1 MDSLFGVALTSILV
15 ALLVALGV
23 IFAILGVIA
32 WRQPLL
38 VRMGMRNIARRKSQ
52 TVLIV
57 IGLMLSTLIISAA
70 FATGDTVGFS
80 ITNSVFE
87 DFEEADF
94 VIGFDNDLVVDRED
108 RFLTTAFLAETRE
121 AFGADPLIDGI
132 GGLVAE
138 TLPVI
143 NLEARLSEPEASFVG
158 IDPADIDS
166 FRALQT
172 PEGETI
178 SASSLGGNRAY
189 ISEDLADEIDA
200 GPGDT
205 VTVLWENEPT
215 EFEVIDIVR
224 DTSVTGAGGDNLSGG
239 IVTHVDAARALTGR
253 EGKFRFVA
261 VSINGGVRDTLDD
274 SDAVEERLEQ
284 FIEGAAL
291 ELDALEGP
299 LAGDPQG
306 FLDALAEGRL
316 YVAISSPAS
325 PRGEI
330 RAQLLPDPD
339 SESGVLLAELVG
351 EEAVPATGSSAE
363 GFFRYVVAGD
373 SVYYTLRVFTDPGLD
388 GATAARIY
396 LGAAGENGEAVA
408 TLIERDEPFHTINL
422 ERENRTAEILFS
434 KSELIDLAETVGS
447 IFVTFFLIFGLF
459 AIASGVL
466 LIFLIFVM
474 LAADRRS
481 EMGMARAVGMQRL
494 HLTESFLAEGMAYNV
509 GSAAVGGLAG
519 LVVAFGLVQVLATI
533 GDDFGLAITFHFNW
547 QGFLIAYSLGVVLT
561 FATVAFSSFR
571 VANLNIVRAIRDLPE
586 PQPLRG
592 ADRSIGGLLKAALGA
607 LWFVGWLI
615 LFTVFGI
622 LGFFLFIA
630 VISTFGVA
638 LIPGALLI
646 GLFYFGARNA
656 SQRRMFELARGRWLV
671 SILWLASF
679 NVLALITLGLLR
691 SRAWASRYRNAGGW
705 AVVML
710 VSGLLLVWLA
720 GWGLDSAFFSWWHG
734 KAFAYTSGVTLA
746 VLAAA
751 MLAVYFGS
759 GARPAFSIAGLAL
772 LWYWLLP
779 LPFSLFA
786 DINQDS
792 GNGLDPIDGIT
803 RILGLPRPTE
813 IDGNVEMFFV
823 SGIAMT
829 ACAVLVIIF
838 NAETALAPVRW
849 LGRLLG
855 GIGPAIKTAIAYPLA
870 AKFRTGMTLAMFG
883 LVVFSLVVM
892 ATLNSNF
899 TQAFLGDDASGGF
912 DVAVDVN
919 SNNRIPDLR
928 ETLREN
934 GYDPDAAIE
943 GVGRLVSAF
952 PQARV
957 AGAAE
962 FDGYRLAGV
971 DDEFLDLQQ
980 LPLDHR
986 AIGFN
991 SDEEVWE
998 AIRNDPT
1005 FAVVDASRLESDDP
1019 FGDDDTDSDFVLG
1032 VTSEELRE
1040 APWQPISL
1048 TLRDPATGETIRLRV
1063 IGVLEPQVT
1072 SVIFPFFAIF
1082 TQAETVESVFGGGE
1096 LEDYFIVTRE
1106 PSDEAATEVARAI
1119 ESTLLEVGVQA
1130 DSLDKLIGDA
1140 AATSRA
1146 FQFLFE
1152 GFMALGLI
1160 VGIAAL
1166 GVIAFRTVVERRQ
1179 QIGMLRAIGYS
1190 RRLVAISYFLE
1201 SSFIALAGIAIGV
1214 SLGVALSYNLLQ
1226 SPDFTDGADV
1236 DFQVPWLRLAIIIGV
1251 AYGASA
1257 LMTLLP
1263 ARAASRVAVAEA
1275 LRYE

>member
-1 MDSLFGVALTSILV
+1 MN
-15 ALLVALGV
+15 
-23 IFAILGVIA
+23 IFFEG
-32 WRQPLL
+32 QP
-38 VRMGMRNIARRKSQ
+38 
-52 TVLIV
+52 
-57 IGLMLSTLIISAA
+57 
-70 FATGDTVGFS
+70 TG
-80 ITNSVFE
+80 
-87 DFEEADF
+87 
-94 VIGFDNDLVVDRED
+94 
-108 RFLTTAFLAETRE
+108 
-121 AFGADPLIDGI
+121 
-132 GGLVAE
+132 
-138 TLPVI
+138 
-143 NLEARLSEPEASFVG
+143 
-158 IDPADIDS
+158 
-166 FRALQT
+166 
-172 PEGETI
+172 
-178 SASSLGGNRAY
+178 
-189 ISEDLADEIDA
+189 
-200 GPGDT
+200 
-205 VTVLWENEPT
+205 
-215 EFEVIDIVR
+215 FEVIDIVR
-224 DTSVTGAGGDNLSGG
+224 DTSITGAGADPTVGG
-239 IVTHVDAARALTGR
+239 MVIDLEVLRELTGR
-253 EGKFRFVA
+253 DGKLTFVIL
-261 VSINGGVRDTLDD
+261 SITGGVRDTLDQ
-274 SDAVEERLEQ
+274 S
-284 FIEGAAL
+284 
-291 ELDALEGP
+291 GP
-299 LAGDPQG
+299 LEDRIDD
-306 FLDALAEGRL
+306 FLFDL
-316 YVAISSPAS
+316 
-325 PRGEI
+325 RGE
-330 RAQLLPDPD
+330 
-339 SESGVLLAELVG
+339 
-351 EEAVPATGSSAE
+351 
-363 GFFRYVVAGD
+363 F
-373 SVYYTLRVFTDPGLD
+373 
-388 GATAARIY
+388 GANHP
-396 LGAAGENGEAVA
+396 LGQ
-408 TLIERDEPFHTINL
+408 
-422 ERENRTAEILFS
+422 AEIVIS
-434 KSELIDLAETVGS
+434 KAEAIDIAETIGS
-447 IFVTFFLIFGLF
+447 VFVTFFLIFGLF

-519 LVVAFGLVQVLATI
+519 LVVAFALVQVLATI
-533 GDDFGLAITFHFNW
+533 GDDFGLTIAFHFNW

-561 FATVAFSSFR
+561 FATVAFSAFR

-592 ADRSIGGLLKAALGA
+592 ADRSLGGLLKAALGA
-607 LWFVGWLI
+607 LWFVGWII

-638 LIPGALLI
+638 LIPGSLLI
-646 GLFYFGARNA
+646 ALFYFGARNA
-656 SQRRMFELARGRWLV
+656 SQRRMFEVAGGRWVV
-671 SILWLASF
+671 SILWLAVF
-679 NVLALITLGLLR
+679 NVLALIALGLLR

-720 GWGLDSAFFSWWHG
+720 GWGLDGAFFSWWQG
-734 KAFAYTSGVTLA
+734 KLFAYSSGVTLA
-746 VLAAA
+746 VLAAG

-759 GARPAFSIAGLAL
+759 GARLAFSTAGLAL

-786 DINQDS
+786 YINQDS
-792 GNGLDPIDGIT
+792 GNGLDPIDGIA
-803 RILGLPRPTE
+803 RILGLPRPTD

-829 ACAVLVIIF
+829 ASAVLVIIF
-838 NAETALAPVRW
+838 NAELALAPVRL
-849 LGRLLG
+849 LGRVLG
-855 GIGPAIKTAIAYPLA
+855 GIGPAVKTAVAYPLA

-919 SNNRIPDLR
+919 PNNRIPDLR
-928 ETLREN
+928 EALREN
-934 GYDPDAAIE
+934 GYDPDAAIA

-1005 FAVVDASRLESDDP
+1005 FAVVDASRLESDAP
-1019 FGDDDTDSDFVLG
+1019 FDDDETDSDFVLG
-1032 VTSEELRE
+1032 VTAEELRE

-1082 TQAETVESVFGGGE
+1082 TQAETVETVFGGGE
-1096 LEDYFIVTRE
+1096 REDYFIVTSE
-1106 PSDEAATEVARAI
+1106 ASDEAATQVARDV
-1119 ESTLLEVGVQA
+1119 ESTLLEIGVQA
-1130 DSLDKLIGDA
+1130 DSLDKLIGA
-1140 AATSRA
+1140 AAAQSQA

-1201 SSFIALAGIAIGV
+1201 SSFIALAGIGIGV

-1275 LRYE
+1275 LRYQ